1 MGRVIMRRLSFLSLF
16 ALAGLAGCAGDNP
29 APKSADADIDLQILE
44 ASRKI
49 QAAQAGLY
57 QAGVMARK
65 PMTYAGPDT
74 TQLITVSWAG
84 DALQLLAKLAHDHGL
99 SFAFMGVRLPLPVR
113 VDVQDATIET
123 VLAQLRAQV
132 GYRAQIVEQG
142 DTLMLQY
149 NSPRS

>member
-1 MGRVIMRRLSFLSLF
+1 MNMRQFRLLSLVM
-16 ALAGLAGCAGDNP
+16 LASVAGCAWDNP
-29 APKSADADIDLQILE
+29 PTQSVDVDIDQQILE

-49 QAAQAGLY
+49 QAAQANLY
-57 QAGVMARK
+57 QAGVMARQ

-74 TQLITVSWAG
+74 TQLITLSWAG
-84 DALQLLAKLAHDHGL
+84 DALQLLAKLAHDHRL
-99 SFAFMGVRLPLPVR
+99 AFAFTGVRLPLPVR
-113 VDVQDATIET
+113 IDVQNATIES

-149 NSPRS
+149 NPPRS